1 MLENIDT
8 KGEEATYP
16 NDDDIKVEWT
26 IIQKIMIVVPF
37 FGIWALFYYLT
48 DFKSPYVPKLLTILG
63 LSIDI
68 IGVTIASLKTPF
80 YGSFH
85 DGGEIEVK
93 RADVERKYFQS
104 GMLLIAV
111 GLLFQT
117 LGSLI
122 S

>member
-1 MLENIDT
+1 MTENIDT
-8 KGEEATYP
+8 KEGETKYP
-16 NDDDIKVEWT
+16 KDDDIKVEWT
-26 IIQKIMIVVPF
+26 AIHKIMIVVPF
-37 FGIWALFYYLT
+37 LAIWTLFYYLT
-48 DFKSPYVPKLLTILG
+48 DFKSPYAAKLLTIVG

-80 YGSFH
+80 YGLFH
-85 DGGEIEVK
+85 DGGAIEVK

-104 GMLLIAV
+104 GMLLIAI